1 MKEFSEGSFNRVDDI
16 ENSGKVHLDIGE
28 AGGGSTDSK
37 IKESDKYFD
46 IVTGTPPYFPLVNG
60 ALPQDAGR
68 GQCAFECRGGI
79 ETYLAA
85 CARNL
90 SHAASARC
98 VLCQT
103 YLEVSRTEASAEE
116 NRLLILKRLDVYGK
130 VGQSNPLFCVFS
142 MRKMTEEDGDEDEDG
157 GDGNNELNTRKLFLI
172 TTDLDRTT
180 ECRNL
185 AYDTESAG
193 IDLRHVGNSS
203 VAGYTI
209 IPLYV
214 RKLCG
219 CHTAEYDIVM
229 EEMGRPKSSCNC
241 LLKQLAA
248 D

>member
-1 MKEFSEGSFNRVDDI
+1 MKEFSEGSFSRVNDT
-16 ENSGKVHLDIGE
+16 ENSGKVHLDIGG
-28 AGGGSTDSK
+28 AGGRSADSK
-37 IKESDKYFD
+37 IRESDRYFD

-90 SHAASARC
+90 SHTASARC

-103 YLEVSRTEASAEE
+103 YLEVSRTEASAKD
-116 NRLLILKRLDVYGK
+116 NRLVILKRLDVYGK

-142 MRKMTEEDGDEDEDG
+142 MRKMTDEDE
-157 GDGNNELNTRKLFLI
+157 GDNELDSRKSISI
-172 TTDLDRTT
+172 TTDLNRTT
-180 ECRNL
+180 ECRSL
-185 AYDTESAG
+185 AYDTEGAG
-193 IDLRHVGNSS
+193 IDGRHVGNSS
-203 VAGYTI
+203 VAGYTV

-241 LLKQLAA
+241 LSKRLAA

>member
-1 MKEFSEGSFNRVDDI
+1 MKEFSEGSFSRVNDI
-16 ENSGKVHLDIGE
+16 ENSGKVNLDGGE
-28 AGGGSTDSK
+28 AGGGSAGSK
-37 IKESDKYFD
+37 IRESDKYFD

-103 YLEVSRTEASAEE
+103 YLEVSRTEASAKEY
-116 NRLLILKRLDVYGK
+116 RFVILKRLDVYGK

-142 MRKMTEEDGDEDEDG
+142 MRKMTEDGEDKGD
-157 GDGNNELNTRKLFLI
+157 NELDSRKSLLI

-180 ECRNL
+180 ECRSL
-185 AYDTESAG
+185 AYDTLDAG
-193 IDLRHVGNSS
+193 IDGRHVGDSS
-203 VAGYTI
+203 VAGYTV

-229 EEMGRPKSSCNC
+229 EEMGRPKSSCKC
-241 LLKQLAA
+241 LLKRLAA

>member
-1 MKEFSEGSFNRVDDI
+1 MKEFSEGSFNRVNDI
-16 ENSGKVHLDIGE
+16 ENFGKVHLDIGE
-28 AGGGSTDSK
+28 AGGGSTDRK
-37 IKESDKYFD
+37 IRESDKYFD

-68 GQCAFECRGGI
+68 GQCAFECRGGV

-103 YLEVSRTEASAEE
+103 YLEVSRTEASAKE
-116 NRLLILKRLDVYGK
+116 NRLVILKRLDVYGK

-142 MRKMTEEDGDEDEDG
+142 MRKMTEADGDE
-157 GDGNNELNTRKLFLI
+157 GDGEGDNELDTRKSLLI
-172 TTDLDRTT
+172 TTNLDRTT

-185 AYDTESAG
+185 AYDTEGAK
-193 IDLRHVGNSS
+193 IDCRHVGDSS
-203 VAGYTI
+203 VAGYTV